1 MQDDQEAHVL
11 EQKNGK
17 AANYWHYIQ
26 RCRDKQMINTY
37 IRAYLTNLTS
47 HFDIIWELRGAHSTS
62 VFSEMEAI

>member
-1 MQDDQEAHVL
+1 MYLNRKTAELPIIDF
-11 EQKNGK
+11 
-17 AANYWHYIQ
+17 WHYIQ